1 MIEGFAKEMKLGTKE
16 SHSMAEST
24 SFVKK
29 FLGGVVEEENYRTLV
44 ANFYFVYRALEEQI
58 DRNSDDPIIAPLAKM
73 TELKREP
80 ALEKDLAYFYGG
92 SWFLDVDPTDACKT
106 YIDRIL
112 HCNMEELVGH
122 HYTRYLGDL
131 SGGQILKTIAEKALN
146 LDEKGLAFY
155 KFDIEDKKAYKE
167 KYRETLNTLPLTT
180 AQQNTAITEA
190 NFAFRLNMYMFDE
203 LEGSSARGLWN
214 VFINTMFATKG

>member
-73 TELKREP
+73 TELKRVP

-92 SWFLDVDPTDACKT
+92 SWFLDVDPSDACKT

-131 SGGQILKTIAEKALN
+131 SGGQILKTIAEKAMN
-146 LDEKGLAFY
+146 LEQGLDFY
-155 KFDIEDKKAYKE
+155 KFDIEDKKAYKA
-167 KYRETLNTLPLTT
+167 KYREILDNLPLTVS
-180 AQQNTAITEA
+180 QQNAIIVEA

-203 LEGSSARGLWN
+203 LDGSAAMGAWQ
-214 VFINTMFATKG
+214 VFFNTMFNKG

>member
-73 TELKREP
+73 TELKRVP

-92 SWFLDVDPTDACKT
+92 SWFLDVDPSDACKT

-146 LDEKGLAFY
+146 LPKNEGLHFY
-155 KFDIEDKKAYKE
+155 DFPKIDDKKEFNDTCAADNPHA
-167 KYRETLNTLPLTT
+167 RLVARLLPAPT
-180 AQQNTAITEA
+180 ARICYSHTAHYYLA
-190 NFAFRLNMYMFDE
+190 HPHR
-203 LEGSSARGLWN
+203 GSQLR
-214 VFINTMFATKG
+214 

>member
-73 TELKREP
+73 TELKRVP

-131 SGGQILKTIAEKALN
+131 SGGQILKTIAEKAMN
-146 LDEKGLAFY
+146 LEQGLDFY
-155 KFDIEDKKAYKE
+155 KFDIEDKKAYKA
-167 KYRETLNTLPLTT
+167 KYREILDNLPLTVS
-180 AQQNTAITEA
+180 QQNAIIVEA

-203 LEGSSARGLWN
+203 LDGSAAIGAWQ
-214 VFINTMFATKG
+214 VFFNTMFNKG

>member
-73 TELKREP
+73 TELKRVP

-131 SGGQILKTIAEKALN
+131 SGGQILKTIAEKAMN
-146 LDEKGLAFY
+146 LEQGLDFY
-155 KFDIEDKKAYKE
+155 KFDIEDKKAYKA
-167 KYRETLNTLPLTT
+167 KYREILDNLPLTVS
-180 AQQNTAITEA
+180 QQNAIIVEA

-203 LEGSSARGLWN
+203 LDGSAAMGAWQ
-214 VFINTMFATKG
+214 VFFNTMFNKG